1 MTWYNS
7 FGQAAPTAVRV
18 ERKGKMVWLMNPAA
32 SAEWREANGYTL
44 TERPPLPEPE
54 PLDDTAFRAACQ
66 QFRDICGQ
74 IGTAIGV
81 EDFRGG
87 FDEMVQ
93 FQQSPAYGTVEG
105 LQLAVAWAAAN
116 ELCKYE
122 GQKIG
127 CGQPDWWYNCWQQ
140 SGHATATGGE
150 Q

>member
-1 MTWYNS
+1 MTYYNAD
-7 FGQAAPTAVRV
+7 GAKAPHAIQV

-81 EDFRGG
+81 ENFRGG
-87 FDEMVQ
+87 FDEMTL
-93 FQQSPAYGTVEG
+93 FQRSPAYGTVEG

-122 GQKIG
+122 GQKLG
-127 CGQPDWWYNCWQQ
+127 YGQPDWWYTCWQQ
-140 SGHATATGGE
+140 A
-150 Q
+150 